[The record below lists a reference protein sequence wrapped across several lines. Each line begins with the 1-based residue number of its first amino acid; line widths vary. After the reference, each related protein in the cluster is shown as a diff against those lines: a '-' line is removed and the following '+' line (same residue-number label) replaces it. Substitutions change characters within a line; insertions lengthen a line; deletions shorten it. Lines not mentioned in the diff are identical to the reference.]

1 MDRMASFLRS
11 LAVSSSVAALA
22 GAGAL
27 AAKSLQARGEE
38 SVRPVLHGGRTPRIL
53 VAGGGYIGLYT
64 ATTLRKHLGR
74 QDAEI
79 AVVDPRPYMT
89 YQPFLPEAAAGS
101 IEPRHVVTSLRRE
114 LKGTSVLTG
123 SITEIRHAERKA
135 VIKPV
140 NDDPA
145 YEVTY
150 DHLVVGLGSVARTLP
165 IPGLAENAIGFKH
178 IEEATA
184 LRNRVLN
191 KLAEAASTWD
201 AEKRR
206 RMLTFVFVGGGFAG
220 IEAIGEVE
228 DMART
233 ATKEYDS
240 IDAED
245 LRFVIVEGAGRI
257 LPELGEELGG
267 YAIEQLRE
275 RGVEIHLN
283 TFLNSC
289 VDGVVELSTGE
300 KFEADTIVW
309 TAGVKANPVL
319 ANTDLPL
326 DARGRV
332 RTNASL
338 QVVNEDG
345 TVVEGAWAAGDNA
358 AVPDLTSSDPA
369 ATTAPTAQ
377 HAVRQGKQLGE
388 NLARVLHGE
397 EPEEYRHENIGTV
410 ASLGLYKG
418 VAQIMG
424 VKFRGP
430 LAWFMHRSYHV
441 LAMPSFERKV
451 RILAD
456 WTEALFFRREL
467 VSLAALQNPRA
478 AWEAAAAS
486 GSKPAAPGVA
496 PAAAGAKIADK
507 SDAAKVAEKK

>member
-1 MDRMASFLRS
+1 MASFARS
-11 LAVSSSVAALA
+11 LAVTATAAAVA
-22 GAGAL
+22 GAGAV
-27 AAKSLQARGEE
+27 AARTAGRRAAEL
-38 SVRPVLHGGRTPRIL
+38 RPVQGRTPRIL
-53 VAGGGYIGLYT
+53 IAGGGYIGLYT
-64 ATTLRKHLGR
+64 AFTLRKKLGR
-74 QDAEI
+74 ADAEI

-114 LKGTSVLTG
+114 LRGTTVLTG
-123 SITEIRHAERKA
+123 NITSIRHAERKA
-135 VIKPV
+135 VIAPV
-140 NDDPA
+140 NGDEP

-184 LRNRVLN
+184 LRNQVLN
-191 KLAEAASTWD
+191 TMALADSTWD
-201 AEKRR
+201 PEKRR

-228 DMART
+228 DMARA
-233 ATKEYDS
+233 ATKEYS
-240 IDAED
+240 SLEPED

-267 YAIEQLRE
+267 YALEQLRD

-283 TFLNSC
+283 TFLQSC
-289 VDGVVELSTGE
+289 VDGKVELSTGE
-300 KFEADTIVW
+300 SFEADTIVW

-319 ANTDLPL
+319 ARTDLPL
-326 DARGRV
+326 DERGRV
-332 RTNASL
+332 RTLATL
-338 QVVNEDG
+338 QVADAEGN
-345 TVVEGAWAAGDNA
+345 VVPDAWAAGDCA
-358 AVPDLTSSDPA
+358 AVPDLTQDPG

-377 HAVRQGKQLGE
+377 HAVRQGKQLGK
-388 NLARVLHGE
+388 NLALVLRGE
-397 EPEEYRHENIGTV
+397 APKEYRHENIGTV

-418 VAQIMG
+418 VAQLKG
-424 VKFRGP
+424 YKFRGP

-467 VSLAALQNPRA
+467 VSLGAMHDPRA
-478 AWEAAAAS
+478 AFETAAATD
-486 GSKPAAPGVA
+486 GDPARDR
-496 PAAAGAKIADK
+496 AAALPGGKQP
-507 SDAAKVAEKK
+507 SGTQ